1 VLRLHSTHTDTQIFG
16 RVRATILTA
25 IILKTKGSI
34 PMTARFP
41 RFASAMTVIA
51 ALTLAAPLTTFAA
64 APAQVP
70 LVNGMPTLAP
80 LVDKVLPAVVGIQ
93 TKAKAE
99 IAADNPLFKDP
110 AFRRFFGERG
120 MPQPQERSAAGSG
133 VIVDAKK
140 GYVLTNFHV
149 IDEANEITVSLY
161 DRRVFTAKVVGK
173 DERTDVALLQ
183 IDPKQLTQIPMGD
196 SDEAKVGDYVVAIGN
211 PFTLGQTVT
220 QGIVSAKGRV
230 TGVEGGDGFE
240 DFIQTDAAINPGN
253 SGGALINLRGE
264 LIGIN
269 TAIFGPGGNIGI
281 GFAIPTNMVRTVMSQ
296 LTEFGE
302 VRRGVI
308 GVQIKDMDPELAKNL
323 DVERAEGA
331 LIMSVVKGSPAD
343 KAGVKGGD
351 VVIELD
357 GKPLHS
363 STELRN
369 RLGLTQVGTTVDLT
383 ILRDK
388 QRKNVKVTIAK
399 APTEQVLAKVE
410 DRPALEGARYSTADG
425 SDKVKGVKVTE
436 VEQNG
441 RAFQIGLKSGD
452 IIVAVNRKS
461 VSNIDEFQTAM
472 KESTRQTAL
481 FIKRQGE
488 DVLLLVP

>member
-1 VLRLHSTHTDTQIFG
+1 
-16 RVRATILTA
+16 
-25 IILKTKGSI
+25 
-34 PMTARFP
+34 MTARFP
-41 RFASAMTVIA
+41 RFASAMTAIA
-51 ALTLAAPLTTFAA
+51 VLTFAAPVTTFAA
-64 APAQVP
+64 TAQVP
-70 LVNGMPTLAP
+70 IANGMPTLAP
-80 LVDKVLPAVVGIQ
+80 LVEKVLPAVVGIQ
-93 TKAKAE
+93 TKAKSE
-99 IAADNPLFKDP
+99 LTADNPLFKDP

-120 MPQPQERSAAGSG
+120 MPQQQDRSAAGSG
-133 VIVDAKK
+133 VIVDARK

-149 IDEANEITVSLY
+149 IDEASEITVSPY

-173 DERTDVALLQ
+173 DERTDIALLQ
-183 IDPKQLTQIPMGD
+183 IDPKALTQMPIGD
-196 SDEAKVGDYVVAIGN
+196 SDDMKVGDYVVAIGN
-211 PFTLGQTVT
+211 PFTLGHTVT
-220 QGIVSAKGRV
+220 QGIVSAKGRA
-230 TGVEGGDGFE
+230 TGVEGQDGFE

-253 SGGALINLRGE
+253 SGGALINLKGE

-281 GFAIPTNMVRTVMSQ
+281 GFAIPTNMVKTVMAQ

-308 GVQIKDMDPELAKNL
+308 GVAIKDMDPELAKNL

-331 LIMSVVKGSPAD
+331 LIMSVVKGSPAE
-343 KAGVKGGD
+343 KAGIKGGD

-369 RLGLTQVGTTVDLT
+369 RLGLTQVGTTVNLT
-383 ILRDK
+383 VLRDK
-388 QRKNVKVTIAK
+388 QRRDVKVTIAK
-399 APTEQVLAKVE
+399 APTDQVLAKLD
-410 DRPALEGARYSTADG
+410 DRPALEGASYSTADAG
-425 SDKVKGVKVTE
+425 DKTKGVKVTG
-436 VEQNG
+436 VEQNSK
-441 RAFQIGLKSGD
+441 AAQIGLKPGD

-461 VSNIDEFQTAM
+461 VSNIDEFKLAM
-472 KESTRQTAL
+472 KESARQTAL

>member
-1 VLRLHSTHTDTQIFG
+1 
-16 RVRATILTA
+16 
-25 IILKTKGSI
+25 
-34 PMTARFP
+34 MTARYS
-41 RFASAMTVIA
+41 RFASAMTAIA
-51 ALTLAAPLTTFAA
+51 VLTFAAPLTTFAA
-64 APAQVP
+64 SVQVP
-70 LVNGMPTLAP
+70 VANGMPTLAP
-80 LVDKVLPAVVGIQ
+80 LVEKVLPAVVGIQ
-93 TKAKAE
+93 TKAKAAE
-99 IAADNPLFKDP
+99 LSADNPLFKDP
-110 AFRRFFGERG
+110 TFRRFFGERG

-133 VIVDAKK
+133 VIVDSRK

-173 DERTDVALLQ
+173 DERTDIALLQ
-183 IDPKQLTQIPMGD
+183 IDPKELTQMPIGD
-196 SDEAKVGDYVVAIGN
+196 SDDMKVGDYVVAIGN
-211 PFTLGQTVT
+211 PFTLGHTVT
-220 QGIVSAKGRV
+220 QGIVSAKGRA
-230 TGVEGGDGFE
+230 TGVEGQDGFE

-253 SGGALINLRGE
+253 SGGALINLKGE

-281 GFAIPTNMVRTVMSQ
+281 GFAIPTNMVKTVMAQ

-331 LIMSVVKGSPAD
+331 LIMSVVKGSPAE
-343 KAGVKGGD
+343 KAGIKGGD

-369 RLGLTQVGTTVDLT
+369 RLGLTQVGTTVNLT
-383 ILRDK
+383 VLRDK
-388 QRKNVKVTIAK
+388 QRRNVKVTIAK
-399 APTEQVLAKVE
+399 APADQVLAKLE
-410 DRPALEGARYSTADG
+410 DRPALEGASYTTTGAG
-425 SDKVKGVKVTE
+425 DKTKGVKVTE
-436 VEQNG
+436 VERDSKAAQV
-441 RAFQIGLKSGD
+441 GLKPGD

-461 VSNIDEFQTAM
+461 IANVEEFRTAM

-481 FIKRQGE
+481 FIKRADE